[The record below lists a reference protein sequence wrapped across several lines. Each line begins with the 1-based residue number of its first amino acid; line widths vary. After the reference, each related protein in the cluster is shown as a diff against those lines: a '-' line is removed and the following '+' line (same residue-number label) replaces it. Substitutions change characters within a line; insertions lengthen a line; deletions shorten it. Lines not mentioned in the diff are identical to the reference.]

1 MLDLNDTGTRQFEM
15 ITGHWAKLAVDT
27 IVVLHFVFVLFV
39 LFGALLL
46 LRWRWLVGLH
56 IPALIWG
63 ILVELNGWVCPL
75 TPLENRLRQHAG
87 LDMYHGDFVMH
98 YIMPVLY
105 PENLTRTTQ
114 LLFGIV
120 VIIVNIVIYLY
131 VFRCRKRQM
140 RT

>member
-1 MLDLNDTGTRQFEM
+1 MVTGQ
-15 ITGHWAKLAVDT
+15 WSKLVVDT
-27 IVVLHFVFVLFV
+27 IIILHFVFVLFV

-46 LRWRWLVGLH
+46 LRWRRLVWLH

-63 ILVELNGWVCPL
+63 VLVELNGWVCPL
-75 TPLENRLRQHAG
+75 TPLENRLRADAG
-87 LDMYHGDFVMH
+87 LGMYHGDFVMH

-114 LLFGIV
+114 LLFGIT

-131 VFRCRKRQM
+131 VFRFRKR
-140 RT
+140 